1 MIEALPIPDE
11 LPVTKATFFGLLSPQ
26 PMFLSR
32 FSKESH
38 IIKVFCRWVNLLRQK
53 RRSRVWGWTYVLQV
67 LVYICQNKLSMSTPP
82 SLLQSTYLHNLTYFY
97 HFPCQSTH
105 DYITTGVQ
113 QQPCTAQRKWKRCNQ
128 PSSVLFRA
136 SSSKPLSVR
145 LVALFTLRLWSG
157 SMMVYPQDWQFQLF
171 LP

>member
-38 IIKVFCRWVNLLRQK
+38 IIKVFCQRWVNLLCQK
-53 RRSRVWGWTYVLQV
+53 RSSRVWGWTYVLQV
-67 LVYICQNKLSMSTPP
+67 LVFAKTNFLYLPRLRFYNLHTYI
-82 SLLQSTYLHNLTYFY
+82 YFY

-105 DYITTGVQ
+105 DYVTTRVQ

-145 LVALFTLRLWSG
+145 LVVLFTLRLWSG
-157 SMMVYPQDWQFQLF
+157 SIMVYPQDWQFQLF